1 MSVIPITG
9 VGSSYLV
16 PGAFL
21 ELNLAQGVSTAAAPG
36 RDVIYVM
43 PKLSTGTW
51 TANTVYQVTSE
62 SQVIEGAGA
71 GSPLH
76 RAIRKHLSANK
87 TSRVYA
93 LPYAATSGAGATS
106 ADGYFTFSGTATG
119 SGIAKFSI
127 GPDEFTVGFKKDD
140 TATVIA
146 GVVVEAVNAATWLPV
161 TAANVSGKVTL
172 TAKIAGDSQGDG
184 TIGVIRF
191 DVEVT
196 SSKGITVIASGT
208 ALGLDDIA
216 GGGTAGADGSTTDI
230 ANLTTALAAIAN
242 TRKYFVGISSWKST
256 ALAAL
261 NTHIVTKS
269 SPIPGL
275 RSVGVAGFTGTL
287 ATAQSNATTL
297 NSGRMTIINQPNSL
311 HDVAELVGNL
321 CAVGALETSTK
332 SQFPFVSYRKSGLW
346 NIKKVKLDSDRP
358 SSSAINDAMSD
369 GVTVVASDDSGSYLV
384 DWLTTQS
391 KNAAGTYNDT
401 RALYFQ
407 RLSVGDDL
415 GDTILIRHSNTYA
428 GFNIRPDV
436 VNSNGVVDP
445 NARRIPQTVT
455 PSDYKVWLIRTL
467 KDFENDGKIVDLA
480 STLSSLYVGIDPSNS
495 RRLEVKIDFDVIES
509 FAQATFQLN
518 EVSSS

>member
-1 MSVIPITG
+1 MANIPIQG

-16 PGAFL
+16 PGAYL

-51 TANTVYQVTSE
+51 TNNTVYQVTSE
-62 SQVIEGAGA
+62 SQVIDGAGA

-87 TSRVYA
+87 TSKVFA
-93 LPYAATSGAGATS
+93 LPYAATSGAGATA

-119 SGIAKFSI
+119 SGIVKFSV
-127 GPDEFTVGFKKDD
+127 GPDEFSVGFKKDD

-184 TIGVIRF
+184 TTGVIRY

-196 SSKGITVIASGT
+196 SSKGITVSAVGA
-208 ALGLDDIA
+208 ALGLGA
-216 GGGTAGADGSTTDI
+216 GATVGADGATTDI

-275 RSVGVAGFTGTL
+275 RSIGVAGFTGTL
-287 ATAQSNATTL
+287 VTAASSATTL

-321 CAVGALETSTK
+321 CAVGALETNTK
-332 SQFPFVSYRKSGLW
+332 SQFPFVSYRKSGIW

-358 SSSAINDAMSD
+358 SSSAINTAMSD

-391 KNAAGTYNDT
+391 KNAAGTYDDT

-436 VNSNGVVDP
+436 LTSSGAVDP

-467 KDFENDGKIVDLA
+467 KDFEADGKIVDLA
-480 STLSSLYVGIDPSNS
+480 ATLASLYVGIDPSNS